1 MEKRTSVSLTPPL
14 RTRCSLRYLSIN
26 PQIFS
31 NYFILPSKVF
41 DTLVQEGSWN
51 YHKLN
56 ISQSEGERKCRQKR
70 ETCGSP
76 NSNQI
81 IVDGLRLKKMR
92 GSDVS
97 KDKEKN
103 EDICQYFT
111 SLWKIDTGSH
121 TIPSHQYSLQS
132 GGQSNGQIVE
142 VKVDGSWGSL
152 CDDNFT
158 KVEANLVCKHAG
170 FHLGAKEVRIDGWPI
185 CLHVVKVIKRAG
197 FPPGRDRRDRTSPI
211 GSLQC
216 SGWEKCL
223 GECTL
228 DQRKRCWPVGV
239 ICR

>member
-1 MEKRTSVSLTPPL
+1 MRPGLLLQQKVIPPNFNFAIQTFFSLGAACLSAQDLPRMEKRTSVSLTPSL

-26 PQIFS
+26 PKVFS

-76 NSNQI
+76 NSNRI

-111 SLWKIDTGSH
+111 SL
-121 TIPSHQYSLQS
+121 
-132 GGQSNGQIVE
+132 
-142 VKVDGSWGSL
+142 
-152 CDDNFT
+152 
-158 KVEANLVCKHAG
+158 
-170 FHLGAKEVRIDGWPI
+170 
-185 CLHVVKVIKRAG
+185 
-197 FPPGRDRRDRTSPI
+197 
-211 GSLQC
+211 
-216 SGWEKCL
+216 
-223 GECTL
+223 
-228 DQRKRCWPVGV
+228 
-239 ICR
+239 

>member
-1 MEKRTSVSLTPPL
+1 MSFS
-14 RTRCSLRYLSIN
+14 TRPAKDGKKNLCLLDTIFENQVQCEISIN
-26 PQIFS
+26 PKVFS

-111 SLWKIDTGSH
+111 SL
-121 TIPSHQYSLQS
+121 
-132 GGQSNGQIVE
+132 
-142 VKVDGSWGSL
+142 
-152 CDDNFT
+152 
-158 KVEANLVCKHAG
+158 
-170 FHLGAKEVRIDGWPI
+170 
-185 CLHVVKVIKRAG
+185 
-197 FPPGRDRRDRTSPI
+197 
-211 GSLQC
+211 
-216 SGWEKCL
+216 
-223 GECTL
+223 
-228 DQRKRCWPVGV
+228 
-239 ICR
+239 